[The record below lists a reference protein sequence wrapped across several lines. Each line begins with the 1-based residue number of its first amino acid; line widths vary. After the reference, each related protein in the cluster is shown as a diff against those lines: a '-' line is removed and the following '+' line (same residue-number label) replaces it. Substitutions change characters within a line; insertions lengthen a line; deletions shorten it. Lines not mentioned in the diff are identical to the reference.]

1 MRTFTSFADKTAS
14 QRLLKACTAII
25 DQYRKEVGH
34 LPGWL
39 GELDAPDALKLL
51 AASTRVGMKLP
62 ERDTLAD
69 DQRARERAITR
80 ASIRGQ
86 KKSAG

>member
-1 MRTFTSFADKTAS
+1 MRTFTSASDKLAS

-34 LPGWL
+34 LPDWL
-39 GELDAPDALKLL
+39 GELDAPDGLKLL
-51 AASTRVGMKLP
+51 AACTRVAMKLP

-69 DQRARERAITR
+69 DQCERDRAIAK
-80 ASIRGQ
+80 ASTQGLRR
-86 KKSAG
+86 SR

>member
-1 MRTFTSFADKTAS
+1 MRTFTSFTDKTAS
-14 QRLLKACTAII
+14 QHLPKACTAII

-34 LPGWL
+34 LPDWL
-39 GELDAPDALKLL
+39 GELDAPDGLKLL

-69 DQRARERAITR
+69 DQRERDRAIAK
-80 ASIRGQ
+80 ASTQGLRR
-86 KKSAG
+86 SR

>member
-14 QRLLKACTAII
+14 QRLLRACTAII

-39 GELDAPDALKLL
+39 GELDAVDALKLL
-51 AASTRVGMKLP
+51 EASTRVGMKLP
-62 ERDTLAD
+62 EHEMLAD
-69 DQRARERAITR
+69 DQEERGRAITR
-80 ASIRGQ
+80 AATEGLRKRS
-86 KKSAG
+86 

>member
-1 MRTFTSFADKTAS
+1 MRTFTSASDKLAS
-14 QRLLKACTAII
+14 QRLLKACEVII

-39 GELDAPDALKLL
+39 GGLGAADALNLL

-62 ERDTLAD
+62 WFETLAGD
-69 DQRARERAITR
+69 HREQDHESSRAYK
-80 ASIRGQ
+80 RGSR
-86 KKSAG
+86 KRP

>member
-39 GELDAPDALKLL
+39 GELDAADTLNLL

-62 ERDTLAD
+62 QHDALVDDHRERD
-69 DQRARERAITR
+69 RAMAR
-80 ASIRGQ
+80 ASTHGLR
-86 KKSAG
+86 KRP

>member
-1 MRTFTSFADKTAS
+1 MRAFTSFADKTAS

-51 AASTRVGMKLP
+51 AASTRVGMKLT
-62 ERDTLAD
+62 ERNTLAD
-69 DQRARERAITR
+69 HQRERDRAIAK
-80 ASIRGQ
+80 ASTQGLRR
-86 KKSAG
+86 SR

>member
-14 QRLLKACTAII
+14 QRLLKACTVII

-34 LPGWL
+34 LPEWL
-39 GELDAPDALKLL
+39 SELDAPDALKLL

-62 ERDTLAD
+62 ERETLAD
-69 DQRARERAITR
+69 DHRERGREITR
-80 ASIRGQ
+80 AATEGLR
-86 KKSAG
+86 KRT